1 MRNAHAIEAISLDH
15 LSNVNGGCGH
25 CHHHCGGC
33 CGGGGGGGTTI
44 INNNNAAPSYR
55 PAPQASAGFDVQVA
69 TGGASI
75 A

>member
-1 MRNAHAIEAISLDH
+1 MHNIHTIEAISLDH
-15 LSNVNGGCGH
+15 LSNVTGGCGH

-33 CGGGGGGGTTI
+33 CGGGGGGTTV
-44 INNNNAAPSYR
+44 INNNNAAPAA
-55 PAPQASAGFDVQVA
+55 APVAQASPSFDVQVA